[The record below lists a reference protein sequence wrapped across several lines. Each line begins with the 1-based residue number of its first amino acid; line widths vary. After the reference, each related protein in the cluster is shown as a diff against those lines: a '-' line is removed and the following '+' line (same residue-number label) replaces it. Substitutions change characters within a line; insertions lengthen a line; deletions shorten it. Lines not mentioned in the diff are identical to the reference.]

1 MSKISKLFLA
11 AIVIISL
18 SSYVVHSK
26 FFVDDEEKDKII
38 LAMAMSYLDNLH
50 YQTLPINNEFSQ
62 KAFDLYIKRIDYN
75 KRFLLQGDVK
85 ELEQYKNKID
95 DEIKADSFDIYNL
108 ANEILDIRR
117 SEVEEFYP
125 DILEKP
131 FNFSKDEGVEMD
143 HDKREYAKSK
153 SELIKIWTQ
162 DLKYQTLSR
171 LNRKIEAQN
180 KLIADPDTT
189 IEEKT
194 IAEFEIEAREGVK
207 ENMDN
212 YFIRVNKI
220 NEQDRISIY
229 VNSIV
234 NVYGPHSGYF
244 PPEDKERFDIS
255 ISGKLEGI
263 GARLSQPGHEIKVVS
278 IVPGSASALQ
288 GDLKVDDIIT
298 QVAQGDD
305 EFVSIEEMRL
315 DEAIKLI
322 KGPKGTKVRLTVT
335 HKNGNE
341 QIITIIR
348 DVVILE
354 ETFAKSFI
362 LQDNGTKVGYILL
375 PKFYTDFDNR
385 NGRTCSKDIEIELE
399 KLKEQGVSG
408 VILDLRNNGGGSLR
422 DVVDM
427 VGLFIDEGPV
437 VQVRGRDN
445 ELKVLSD
452 NRKGIVYDG
461 PLVVMVNEYSASASE
476 IFAAAIQD
484 YGRGMIIGSSS
495 TFGKGTVQRFYDM
508 DQMVSGQMAEYKPL
522 GAVKLTMQKFYR
534 ITGGSTQLKGV
545 TPDIILPDLY
555 TYLETGEQEQEFVM
569 PWDKINPADFT
580 VWNATWNT
588 SEMKYKAEKAIAE
601 ETFFTTVDEMAKELL
616 ESQDDSYIDLELE
629 KYQAYQKELEDQSD
643 KFEELFQ
650 SIDGFDVSSIAG
662 DLEKLQGDTIKV
674 RINSD
679 QIDNLKEDRYVYE
692 SSRVIKRMLKPSVV
706 KAGMNYDV
714 R

>member
-1 MSKISKLFLA
+1 MNKISKLLLGA
-11 AIVIISL
+11 VVIFSL
-18 SSYVVHSK
+18 SSYVIHSK
-26 FFVDDEEKDKII
+26 FFIDDEEKDKVI

-50 YQTLPINNEFSQ
+50 YQSLAINNDFSE
-62 KAFDLYIKRIDYN
+62 KAFDLYIKRLDYN
-75 KRFLLQGDVK
+75 KRFLLQSDVK
-85 ELEQYKNKID
+85 ELEQYRNKID

-108 ANEILDIRR
+108 ANEMLDTRR
-117 SEVEEFYP
+117 DEVEEFYP
-125 DILEKP
+125 DILENP
-131 FNFSKDEGVEMD
+131 FDFSKDEGVEMD

-153 SELIKIWTQ
+153 NELIKIWKQ

-194 IAEFEIEAREGVK
+194 ITELEVEAREGVK
-207 ENMDN
+207 KNMDN
-212 YFIRVNKI
+212 FFIRVHKI
-220 NEQDRISIY
+220 NEGDRISLY

-263 GARLSQPGHEIKVVS
+263 GARLSQPGNEIKVVS

-298 QVAQGDD
+298 LVAQGDD

-335 HKNGNE
+335 HKNGKE

-354 ETFAKSFI
+354 ETYAKSFI
-362 LQDNGTKVGYILL
+362 LDDHGTKVGYIIL

-399 KLKEQGVSG
+399 KLKEQKVDGV
-408 VILDLRNNGGGSLR
+408 VLDLRNNGGGSLR

-437 VQVRGRDN
+437 VQVRGREND
-445 ELKVLSD
+445 LKVLSD
-452 NRKGIVYDG
+452 SRKGTTYDG

-484 YGRGMIIGSSS
+484 YGRGMIIGSNS

-508 DQMVSGQMAEYKPL
+508 DQMASGQMAEYKPL

-555 TYLETGEQEQEFVM
+555 TYLETGEEEQDFVM
-569 PWDKINPADFT
+569 AWDKINAAEFT
-580 VWNATWNT
+580 AWNATWNT
-588 SEMKYKAEKAIAE
+588 SEMKYKAEKEISE
-601 ETFFTTVDEMAKELL
+601 TTFFTTIDEMAKEL
-616 ESQDDSYIDLELE
+616 EKSQDDSYIDLELD
-629 KYQAYQKELEDQSD
+629 KYQVFQKELEDQSD
-643 KFEELFQ
+643 QFEALFQ
-650 SIDGFDVSSIAG
+650 PIEGFDVSSIAG
-662 DLEKLQGDTIKV
+662 DLEKIQDDSVKV
-674 RINSD
+674 RINTD
-679 QIDNLKEDRYVYE
+679 QIENLKEDRYVYE

-706 KAGMNYDV
+706 KAGMKYEV

>member
-1 MSKISKLFLA
+1 MSKISKLLLGA
-11 AIVIISL
+11 VVIVSL
-18 SSYVVHSK
+18 SSYVIHSR
-26 FFVDDEEKDKII
+26 FFIDDEEKDQVI
-38 LAMAMSYLDNLH
+38 LSMAMGYLNNLH
-50 YQTLPINNEFSQ
+50 YQTLAINNEFSQ
-62 KAFDLYIKRIDYN
+62 KAFDLYIKRLDYS
-75 KRFLLQGDVK
+75 KRFLVQSDIK
-85 ELEQYKNKID
+85 ELELYRNKID

-108 ANEILDIRR
+108 ANEMLDIRHA
-117 SEVEEFYP
+117 EVEEFYP
-125 DILEKP
+125 DILDNP
-131 FNFSKDEGVEMD
+131 FDFSKDESVEMD

-153 SELIKIWTQ
+153 ADLIEIWKK

-194 IAEFEIEAREGVK
+194 VAELEIEAREGVK
-207 ENMDN
+207 KNMDN
-212 YFIRVNKI
+212 FFIRVHKI
-220 NEQDRISIY
+220 NERDRISLY

-263 GARLSQPGHEIKVVS
+263 GARLSQPGNEIKVVS

-288 GDLKVDDIIT
+288 GDLKVDDIIRL
-298 QVAQGDD
+298 VAQDDD

-322 KGPKGTKVRLTVT
+322 KGPKGTVVRLTVT
-335 HKNGNE
+335 HKNGKE
-341 QIITIIR
+341 EIITIVR

-354 ETFAKSFI
+354 ETYAKSFI
-362 LQDNGTKVGYILL
+362 LEDNGTKVGYILL

-399 KLKEQGVSG
+399 KLKEQQVSG

-437 VQVRGRDN
+437 VQVRGRNND
-445 ELKVLSD
+445 LKVLSD
-452 NRKGIVYDG
+452 KRKGIIYDG

-484 YGRGMIIGSSS
+484 YDRGIIIGSNS

-508 DQMVSGQMAEYKPL
+508 DQMLSGQMAEFKPL

-545 TPDIILPDLY
+545 TPDIIYPDLY
-555 TYLETGEQEQEFVM
+555 SYLETGEKDQDFVM
-569 PWDKINPADFT
+569 PWDKINPAEFT

-588 SEMKYKAEKAIAE
+588 SEMKNKAEKEISE
-601 ETFFTTVDEMAKELL
+601 GTFFATIDKMGKEL
-616 ESQDDSYIDLELE
+616 EENQDDSSIDLELE
-629 KYQAYQKELEDQSD
+629 KYQAYQKELEEQSD
-643 KFEELFQ
+643 KFEALFQ
-650 SIDGFDVSSIAG
+650 SIDGFSVSGIAE
-662 DLEKLQGDTIKV
+662 DFERIQDDSVKV
-674 RINSD
+674 RINND

-692 SSRVIKRMLKPSVV
+692 SSKVIIRMLKPSVA
-706 KAGMNYDV
+706 KAEMNSDV